1 MKRVVPPRRLAQ
13 LVAIGASALLA
24 AVVGLALG
32 FAGRDRVVAEP
43 PAPADACPEPGPCA
57 APAGGSPLRVLAE
70 ARQLI
75 VGSAVNADAL
85 AGERYRAVLGR
96 EFSAI
101 TPEHAMKWSV
111 VEPARGVYR
120 RAAADQLIAFAQER
134 DQRVYGHALVW
145 HRQVPAWVTGGSF
158 SDQQTAALLRAHVRD
173 EVGYF
178 RDRVWAWDVVNEA
191 LDEDGAL
198 RDSLWLR
205 RLGPGYLADA
215 FRWARAADPDA
226 KLFINDYA
234 IEGINPKSDA
244 LYDLVARLV
253 ADDVPIDGVGFQLH
267 WNLNPL
273 PGSFVDNLR
282 RFAALGV
289 DVAIT
294 ELDVR
299 IPEPVTAEKLA
310 RQADLYGEV
319 VDACLAVAR
328 CVSVTV
334 WGFSDA
340 HSWVPRAYPGKGA
353 AAMFDEDLLP
363 KPAYDAVSEALRQP

>member
-1 MKRVVPPRRLAQ
+1 MVPPRRLAQ

-85 AGERYRAVLGR
+85 AGERYRAVLGH

-111 VEPARGVYR
+111 VEPARGDYR

-319 VDACLAVAR
+319 VGACLAVAR